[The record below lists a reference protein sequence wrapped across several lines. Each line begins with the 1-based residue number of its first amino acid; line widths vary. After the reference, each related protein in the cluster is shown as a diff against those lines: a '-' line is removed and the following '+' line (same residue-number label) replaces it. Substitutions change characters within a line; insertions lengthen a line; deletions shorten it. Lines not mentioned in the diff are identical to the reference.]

1 MKRFQLLTTAIFLFC
16 TLLIAGCTGRGVEAQ
31 TTPAP
36 EATPTATTNIQ
47 AGIQTGDNEV
57 NKILAGTWAFERT
70 DAEKKADDSVKQLL
84 PEADTGAKTATEIK
98 EPGTIRELMFRVNG
112 TGSYTDADGA
122 AQAFE
127 FALNGDNL
135 TLALENGTVQ
145 MFRCTLENGLMY
157 LTPMSNNGA
166 YQAFTGSARRRA
178 LRMRPQTE
186 SAYSLRPDAAA
197 SGRISFFAISEK
209 FQDFPRDLCYN
220 QAHPQRERRPHMSR
234 KKRKRGRGRVLI
246 LVVLLALIVFGVF
259 ARGIFTS
266 GKTTTEHAQRELH
279 TYAEQHETSLADY
292 PDALVQL
299 YARNPDARDFVRDYP
314 KKKNLTP
321 TIDLSNLSGS
331 KTVPLLLQW
340 DERWGYREYNE
351 SIIGLAGCGPTCLSM
366 ATIYLTGDTTKDPLW
381 MCRFAEQNQF
391 NVPGSGSKW
400 ALISEGGRMLGL
412 DVTQIP
418 LDKDRIYRN
427 LDVGNPIIVVVGPG
441 DFTTDGHFLVL
452 TGHSG
457 DKITLNDPNSP
468 TNSAKSWDYDTL
480 AGQIQ
485 ALWVLRRAG

>member
-1 MKRFQLLTTAIFLFC
+1 MSNVATKAKKPNLSVKSVLNWILDHAMIIVIVLLALYVQTQRDAFLKPASLINIISLTAARLPMA
-16 TLLIAGCTGRGVEAQ
+16 LGVAGC
-31 TTPAP
+31 
-36 EATPTATTNIQ
+36 I
-47 AGIQTGDNEV
+47 
-57 NKILAGTWAFERT
+57 ILAGTDLTGGRVAGLTAFVAAILLQR
-70 DAEKKADDSVKQLL
+70 ADVANRVLAGGAPANIVLVLLLVMLIGACVGLINGFVMAKFKVHPYIITLAMQMIVYGIYLTVSNSVQVGSFDSSYTTSFVTKPLFQIQ
-84 PEADTGAKTATEIK
+84 TGVR
-98 EPGTIRELMFRVNG
+98 PNG
-112 TGSYTDADGA
+112 TAI
-122 AQAFE
+122 F
-127 FALNGDNL
+127 
-135 TLALENGTVQ
+135 TVVP
-145 MFRCTLENGLMY
+145 MY
-157 LTPMSNNGA
+157 
-166 YQAFTGSARRRA
+166 
-178 LRMRPQTE
+178 
-186 SAYSLRPDAAA
+186 
-197 SGRISFFAISEK
+197 
-209 FQDFPRDLCYN
+209 
-220 QAHPQRERRPHMSR
+220 
-234 KKRKRGRGRVLI
+234 
-246 LVVLLALIVFGVF
+246 VLLALIVFGVF
-259 ARGIFTS
+259 ARGLLTS
-266 GKTTTEHAQRELH
+266 GKTTTERAQRELD
-279 TYAEQHETSLADY
+279 TYAENNDVSLADY

-321 TIDLSNLSGS
+321 TIDLSGLAGS

-418 LDKDRIYRN
+418 LDKDRVYRN

>member
-166 YQAFTGSARRRA
+166 YQAFTDAEHCGCVRKLNPLTAFGRTQLRPAEFLFSRFQKNFRIFPATCAIIRRIPTGKGDPICPERK
-178 LRMRPQTE
+178 E
-186 SAYSLRPDAAA
+186 SAAAA
-197 SGRISFFAISEK
+197 AF
-209 FQDFPRDLCYN
+209 
-220 QAHPQRERRPHMSR
+220 
-234 KKRKRGRGRVLI
+234 
-246 LVVLLALIVFGVF
+246 
-259 ARGIFTS
+259 
-266 GKTTTEHAQRELH
+266 
-279 TYAEQHETSLADY
+279 
-292 PDALVQL
+292 
-299 YARNPDARDFVRDYP
+299 
-314 KKKNLTP
+314 
-321 TIDLSNLSGS
+321 
-331 KTVPLLLQW
+331 
-340 DERWGYREYNE
+340 
-351 SIIGLAGCGPTCLSM
+351 
-366 ATIYLTGDTTKDPLW
+366 
-381 MCRFAEQNQF
+381 
-391 NVPGSGSKW
+391 
-400 ALISEGGRMLGL
+400 
-412 DVTQIP
+412 
-418 LDKDRIYRN
+418 
-427 LDVGNPIIVVVGPG
+427 
-441 DFTTDGHFLVL
+441 
-452 TGHSG
+452 
-457 DKITLNDPNSP
+457 
-468 TNSAKSWDYDTL
+468 
-480 AGQIQ
+480 
-485 ALWVLRRAG
+485 

>member
-1 MKRFQLLTTAIFLFC
+1 
-16 TLLIAGCTGRGVEAQ
+16 
-31 TTPAP
+31 
-36 EATPTATTNIQ
+36 
-47 AGIQTGDNEV
+47 
-57 NKILAGTWAFERT
+57 
-70 DAEKKADDSVKQLL
+70 
-84 PEADTGAKTATEIK
+84 
-98 EPGTIRELMFRVNG
+98 
-112 TGSYTDADGA
+112 
-122 AQAFE
+122 
-127 FALNGDNL
+127 
-135 TLALENGTVQ
+135 
-145 MFRCTLENGLMY
+145 
-157 LTPMSNNGA
+157 
-166 YQAFTGSARRRA
+166 
-178 LRMRPQTE
+178 
-186 SAYSLRPDAAA
+186 
-197 SGRISFFAISEK
+197 
-209 FQDFPRDLCYN
+209 
-220 QAHPQRERRPHMSR
+220 MSR

-259 ARGIFTS
+259 ARGLLTS
-266 GKTTTEHAQRELH
+266 GRTTTERAQRELD
-279 TYAEQHETSLADY
+279 TYAEKNDVSLDAYPET
-292 PDALVQL
+292 LVQL

-314 KKKNLTP
+314 KKKDLTP
-321 TIDLSNLSGS
+321 TIDLSGLAGS
-331 KTVPLLLQW
+331 ETVPLLLQW

-418 LDKDRIYRN
+418 LDKDRVYRN

-468 TNSAKSWDYDTL
+468 ANSAKSWDYDTL